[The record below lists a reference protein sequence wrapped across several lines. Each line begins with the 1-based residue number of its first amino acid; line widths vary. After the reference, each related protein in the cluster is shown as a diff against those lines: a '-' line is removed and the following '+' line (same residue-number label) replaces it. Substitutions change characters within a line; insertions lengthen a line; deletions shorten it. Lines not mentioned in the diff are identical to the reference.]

1 MSDITTAAAKDK
13 LQSIHNT
20 LRLDYGS
27 FSDEFP
33 EQLMAVRFLTGDEKV
48 LEIGG
53 NIGRNTLVISSILTH
68 NNFVSM
74 ESHPHIAKQ
83 LEHNRNINGKTFH
96 IENAALSKRKLV
108 QRGWNTVISDVVLDG
123 YTDVRT
129 ITYDELMAKYGIAF
143 NTLVLDCEGA
153 FYYILQ
159 DMPEILSNIK
169 LIIME
174 NDYNDVFKKEYIDRV
189 LKSSGFSVVYTEK
202 GGWGPCFKNFFEV
215 WKKE

>member
-1 MSDITTAAAKDK
+1 MSDPVKEK
-13 LQSIHNT
+13 LLNIHKT

-27 FSDEFP
+27 FNDEFP
-33 EQLMAVRFLTGDEKV
+33 EQLMVVRFLTGEEKV
-48 LEIGG
+48 LEIGS
-53 NIGRNTLVISSILTH
+53 NIGRNTLVIASILTH

-74 ESHPHIAKQ
+74 ESHPFIAKQ
-83 LEHNRNINGKTFH
+83 LEHNRDINGKTFH
-96 IENAALSKRKLV
+96 IENAALSKKKLI
-108 QRGWNTVISDVVLDG
+108 QRGWNTVISDTVLEG
-123 YTDVRT
+123 YTPVDV
-129 ITYDELMAKYGIAF
+129 ITYDELITKYGIAF

-159 DMPEILSNIK
+159 DMPEILTNIR

-174 NDYNDVFKKEYIDRV
+174 NDYNDVFKKEYIDGI